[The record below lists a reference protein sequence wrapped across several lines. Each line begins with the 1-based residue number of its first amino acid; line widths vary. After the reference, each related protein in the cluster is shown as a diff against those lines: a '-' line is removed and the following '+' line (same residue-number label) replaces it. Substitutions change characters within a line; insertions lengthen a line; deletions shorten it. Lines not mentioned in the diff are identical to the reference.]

1 MNPNAF
7 KGTLTPEP
15 NNFTIEVDS
24 LIIRS
29 NEIVFEMH
37 GRDTDHPYDVEGKST
52 KQPAGYYKGVGK
64 YRDPETKAVL
74 NDFESFPVIY
84 ILEYTIREYGCDIE
98 GFWFE
103 RVPKQ
108 EPIGGWLFG
117 GSLDHQHQERP
128 L

>member
-29 NEIVFEMH
+29 NEIAFEMH
-37 GRDTDHPYDVEGKST
+37 GRDSEYSYDVEGKST
-52 KQPAGYYKGVGK
+52 KQPAGYYKGVGS
-64 YRDPETKAVL
+64 YRDLETKVVFS
-74 NDFESFPVIY
+74 DVESFPVIY
-84 ILEYTIREYGCDIE
+84 ILEYTITEIGCDIE
-98 GFWFE
+98 GLWFE

-117 GSLDHQHQERP
+117 GSLKRQCREQQ
-128 L
+128 